1 MQSRRKK
8 IWQYLRKETNGP
20 TAKLDPQSQ
29 TECQSAKLYRSC
41 HELPLRKFIDIFC
54 GEPTPEDATQTEA
67 PIGPN
72 LAGLIISGFPPQEQL
87 EKAWRNIM
95 QEYMDAIG
103 SEEYKIYISIHK
115 ELTEL
120 AVTYDSIN
128 GLIDLLEIIHSRELC
143 IELNRLLASNFKF
156 NPEDET
162 QYFDDLKR
170 CRNKSKIFKLR
181 LDLKEL
187 EFNEIE
193 KRFKTGAKPQRG
205 FFITMLIRLSDKAQ
219 YQIQDTITV
228 HEYCQRIQ
236 DYNAYLEQFKK
247 QHHVR

>member
-1 MQSRRKK
+1 MQSRRNK
-8 IWQYLRKETNGP
+8 IWQSLRKGTSGR
-20 TAKLDPQSQ
+20 TAKQEQPSE
-29 TECQSAKLYRSC
+29 TASPSPKFYRSC
-41 HELPLRKFIDIFC
+41 HDLPLRKFIDIFC
-54 GEPTPEDATQTEA
+54 GEPAPDGSTDETEYT
-67 PIGPN
+67 GPN
-72 LAGLIISGFPPQEQL
+72 LAGLIISGFPPQDQL

-103 SEEYKIYISIHK
+103 SDEYKIYISIHK

-128 GLIDLLEIIHSRELC
+128 GLIDLLEIIHSRDLC
-143 IELNRLLASNFKF
+143 TELNRLLASNYKF
-156 NPEDET
+156 DPENEA
-162 QYFDDLKR
+162 QYFDELKK
-170 CRNKSKIFKLR
+170 CRNKAKVFKLR

-187 EFNEIE
+187 EFAEIE
-193 KRFKTGAKPQRG
+193 KKFKTGSRPQRG

-228 HEYCQRIQ
+228 YEYCQRIQ